1 MSEKNIES
9 NVPGEH
15 NIREVND
22 EELKEK
28 ESLINE
34 DKAQTS
40 TSFIDKQNESL
51 TEGNTSEI
59 ATADDFTLSPVIT
72 VTKKEATFT
81 KGDLKLQKVTVTED
95 ISHTSTSNVG
105 EEKFN
110 RRLTYEIH
118 TSGKQPKNTND
129 GAKEEKTA
137 DPDRLK
143 TKIPISRLR
152 QAVNKVKNDLKEK
165 KRLEKEKDIAS
176 SSRKSSIPRL
186 KDSKTPPPR
195 DTYIKRKEEILTAK
209 ADEEF
214 DRIFQ
219 ELNPTEDTSL
229 EFINTDIENV
239 NQIENSFEEIIHAY
253 EENKITQANDTGK
266 IKQSRI
272 PLLKR
277 KSEHEIEVTKIKE
290 KQSLIKSNSVDTKI
304 QTSFN
309 QDITEKRIASEQTKT
324 YTHSNVTTEIYT
336 VQKESNEVMNN
347 TTNTVVF
354 QNQTSLPK
362 TDTQNQINSN
372 EIKETIKVA
381 IPNFDI
387 QTSEGIKSNE
397 SIEKTTID
405 NETEDLTQDITITKN
420 LNFDKETV
428 SMIYKIDFTENNFDS
443 LDMTQLNESMKRDQI
458 DVKNDNNESNNVNIT
473 KEISHTESM
482 SKSKQTESSSKSTKT
497 IERTNYD
504 ENIELDIQSVS
515 EIKANQTTDNNSLS
529 KVTLAQS
536 SETKENIKTNSESIK
551 QVSLE
556 TNKTTET
563 KTTNVSS
570 KTSTFYVEETNS
582 NHIIGETSKQSIK
595 TNKSSEIKQEL
606 FLDNKKNEFGTNQSI
621 AREVSLEGSKII
633 NHLTSE
639 SSVTLRTGEESEST
653 KPELLQNSDIQSESV
668 KTSVRQVTLEGH
680 TVALKTDVIKS
691 GAIYMKS
698 ERNDKEKLGKLDKTE
713 NFEYDNVSSSKNKSI
728 ILDTEKLSIESS
740 IQSLKTN
747 ESSNEKQN
755 KNDKTSFETENL
767 HANEEISIENLKNKR
782 NKSTKLEELSR
793 RYENIEFD
801 VNSKKTSVETNKSI
815 ENKTTTYNSNEKST
829 DTNEN
834 IQTLEKIG
842 HTKDQS
848 LNKDDINDSTK
859 SVLVSANENKAKGT
873 VTTTLNNTQHSTI
886 SSSKYLNSESN
897 KLTVASTKMT
907 ASNTSLN
914 NTDTSINT
922 RDVTKSLTNLN
933 TQNTEDINKIYS
945 EVLTKMNAQNK
956 QSFGITKE
964 INNVNSKHDKHE
976 NNIPDIDTALEEE
989 IPILRGKVNRVIR
1002 RISSIDNMKPVDKS
1016 SNDLPKKKSVLSKIQ
1031 MFERGEIDETYPK
1044 TRIPK
1049 LDSKTSRIPN
1059 TLRQTST
1066 ELRRPKIVKEI
1077 FKETNESKR
1086 EITEN
1091 TSKQNQVEKTAHNE
1105 FIKDESYISG
1115 DTKLNDDRS
1124 SKYTETDAKL
1134 LRTNYKQVKDVIKEI
1149 NNKVTE
1155 DNSTRNKNNTVEETS
1170 DISTLSVQKSFDTKT
1185 EISINDNENK
1195 SQIQNEDFEI
1205 INKDESS
1212 KYTKIYTNN
1221 KSDKSLNINK
1231 YGSINTNIEDLT
1243 IKKFNKTNEDVFN
1256 FTPKEN
1262 NSNNIS
1268 NISNDITTSRHIDVT
1283 NEDSNYVPNEVKKE
1297 LNTNKYI
1304 NNENFIYTENKAKSL
1319 EYIRHNSTRKS
1330 YERLQS
1336 DYKDGRRDF
1345 DMRRTTSVA
1354 ELEIGEVVKGRVL
1367 TEMIMRINSMEIIS
1381 QGKKEIHREQPRK
1394 SSVSEKIALF
1404 EGKLPPIKTEKRK
1417 ETYRM
1422 KNEKEVNVE
1431 MTEEEYTKKILQLK
1445 NVKNNYKNVDPEYLE
1460 LRDCSEM
1467 PVIALGTALLD
1478 KRLIRYVVEAAID
1491 MGYRAIDTA
1500 YIYGNEKEI
1509 GEAINNKINDGTVKR
1524 EDLYI
1529 ISKLW
1534 STYHRK
1540 DLVEKAC
1547 RQSLDNMGLKYFD
1560 LYLIHN
1566 PMSLLE
1572 GSDPLPKIA
1581 NVLQYSEHDYMDAW
1595 RGIED
1600 LIIKG
1605 LVRRGGVSNFNSEQV
1620 HRVMEKGRI
1629 KPVVNQV
1636 ECHPY
1641 LSQERLGGFCD
1652 AYGMRLS
1659 CYGVLGS
1666 KGTPAEHKS
1675 DLPPVID
1682 DPLVL
1687 VMAAGLGVTPG
1698 QMLIAYQLHNNR
1710 SVVIKATSAARLY
1723 ENLKAQFISLEP
1735 SHLTALKSL
1744 NKNKRTYYLKGL
1756 GETHKNYPFNIAF

>member
-1 MSEKNIES
+1 MQDIGHSSLLKFLVNNTMSEKNIES

-28 ESLINE
+28 ETLINE

-72 VTKKEATFT
+72 LTKKEATFT

-165 KRLEKEKDIAS
+165 KRLEKEKDSAS

-186 KDSKTPPPR
+186 KDSRTPPPK
-195 DTYIKRKEEILTAK
+195 DIKRKEEILTAK

-219 ELNPTEDTSL
+219 ELNPTEDISL

-253 EENKITQANDTGK
+253 EENKTTQANDTGK
-266 IKQSRI
+266 NKQSRI

-290 KQSLIKSNSVDTKI
+290 KQSLKKSNSVDTKI

-309 QDITEKRIASEQTKT
+309 KDIAEKIIASDQTKT

-336 VQKESNEVMNN
+336 VQKESNEVIN
-347 TTNTVVF
+347 NTVVF
-354 QNQTSLPK
+354 QNQT
-362 TDTQNQINSN
+362 NSN

-473 KEISHTESM
+473 KEISHNESM

-497 IERTNYD
+497 IERTNHD

-529 KVTLAQS
+529 KLTLAQP
-536 SETKENIKTNSESIK
+536 SETKENIKTDSESIK

-556 TNKTTET
+556 TNETTET

-582 NHIIGETSKQSIK
+582 NHIIGETSRQSVK
-595 TNKSSEIKQEL
+595 TNERSKIKQEL
-606 FLDNKKNEFGTNQSI
+606 FLDNKTIVFDTNQSI
-621 AREVSLEGSKII
+621 VREVSFEGSEII
-633 NHLTSE
+633 NNLTSE
-639 SSVTLRTGEESEST
+639 SSVTLRTDEESEST
-653 KPELLQNSDIQSESV
+653 KPELLQKSDIQSESV
-668 KTSVRQVTLEGH
+668 KTSVKQVTLEGH
-680 TVALKTDVIKS
+680 TMALKTDVIKS
-691 GAIYMKS
+691 GTIHMKS
-698 ERNDKEKLGKLDKTE
+698 ERNEKENLGKLDKTE
-713 NFEYDNVSSSKNKSI
+713 NFEYDNVSSSKNT
-728 ILDTEKLSIESS
+728 ILDTEKLSLKSS

-747 ESSNEKQN
+747 ESSNEKQD

-767 HANEEISIENLKNKR
+767 RANEEISIENLKNKR

-829 DTNEN
+829 DANEN
-834 IQTLEKIG
+834 IQTL
-842 HTKDQS
+842 
-848 LNKDDINDSTK
+848 
-859 SVLVSANENKAKGT
+859 
-873 VTTTLNNTQHSTI
+873 
-886 SSSKYLNSESN
+886 
-897 KLTVASTKMT
+897 
-907 ASNTSLN
+907 
-914 NTDTSINT
+914 
-922 RDVTKSLTNLN
+922 
-933 TQNTEDINKIYS
+933 
-945 EVLTKMNAQNK
+945 MNAQNK
-956 QSFGITKE
+956 QTFGITKE

-976 NNIPDIDTALEEE
+976 NNIQDIDTALEED

-1002 RISSIDNMKPVDKS
+1002 RISSIDNTKPVEKS

-1091 TSKQNQVEKTAHNE
+1091 TSKQNQVEKTAHIE
-1105 FIKDESYISG
+1105 FIKDESYVSG
-1115 DTKLNDDRS
+1115 DTKLNDDQS
-1124 SKYTETDAKL
+1124 YKYTETDGKL

-1155 DNSTRNKNNTVEETS
+1155 DNSIRNENNSVKETIQETS
-1170 DISTLSVQKSFDTKT
+1170 DISTLSVQKTIDTKT
-1185 EISINDNENK
+1185 EISINK
-1195 SQIQNEDFEI
+1195 SQIQNEDFQI
-1205 INKDESS
+1205 INKDES
-1212 KYTKIYTNN
+1212 N
-1221 KSDKSLNINK
+1221 
-1231 YGSINTNIEDLT
+1231 
-1243 IKKFNKTNEDVFN
+1243 
-1256 FTPKEN
+1256 
-1262 NSNNIS
+1262 
-1268 NISNDITTSRHIDVT
+1268 
-1283 NEDSNYVPNEVKKE
+1283 SNYVPNEVKKE
-1297 LNTNKYI
+1297 INTNEYL

-1354 ELEIGEVVKGRVL
+1354 ELEIGGVVKGRVY
-1367 TEMIMRINSMEIIS
+1367 EMIMRINSMEILS
-1381 QGKKEIHREQPRK
+1381 QGKKEINREQPRK

-1431 MTEEEYTKKILQLK
+1431 ITEEEYTKKILELK
-1445 NVKNNYKNVDPEYLE
+1445 SVKNNYKNVDPEYLE

-1509 GEAINNKINDGTVKR
+1509 GKAINNKINDGTVKR

-1540 DLVEKAC
+1540 DLVENAC
-1547 RQSLDNMGLKYFD
+1547 KQSLDNMGLKYFD

-1698 QMLIAYQLHNNR
+1698 QMLIAYQLHNSR

-1723 ENLKAQFISLEP
+1723 DNLKAQFISLEP